1 MKVAA
6 GILCW
11 NQDETGRTELFD
23 ACYASVIEARPD
35 VLVVADNGSTD
46 GSEERLSS
54 LPGYVR
60 FDRLA
65 GSPHG
70 NTCGYGMNKLAAT
83 LLTTGADIIV
93 MTNDDI
99 VWQPDAFDRLRKV
112 WEEVPEDVVIISGL
126 VEPVFAV
133 PNVEPW
139 NKVYGVADV
148 AGEQLVFRKS
158 VPGGAWTFRAKDFPL
173 IFPVSTFPG
182 VDDVPACHRLIQQQK
197 GVAALDLAENAGR
210 DQSTW
215 GNASYQHLIV
225 QSLDDMKTQ
234 WGL

>member
-1 MKVAA
+1 MKVAV

-11 NQDETGRTELFD
+11 NQDDSQRADLFD

-46 GSEERLSS
+46 GSVERLAD

-60 FDRLA
+60 FPKLA
-65 GSPHG
+65 GTPHG

-83 LLTTGADIIV
+83 LLGTGADIIV

-112 WEEVPEDVVIISGL
+112 WEEVPDDVAIISGL
-126 VEPVFAV
+126 LEPVFAL
-133 PNVEPW
+133 PNTEPW

-158 VPGGAWTFRAKDFPL
+158 APGGAWTFRAKDFPL

-197 GVAALDLAENAGR
+197 GVAALDLAENAGI
-210 DQSTW
+210 DASTW
-215 GNASYQHLIV
+215 NNGSYQHFMV
-225 QSLDDMKTQ
+225 QPLDEMKAQ